1 MPIVL
6 DGTAGITTPDLT
18 DTSLTTGRV
27 VYTTTSGNLTSS
39 ANLLYSGTDMTVYG
53 LTVGRGAGAVSTN
66 TAVGAAALNNG
77 SLSGGENVGLGYNSA
92 QGLTTG
98 VRNTILGSQSG
109 QNLTTGSDNILI
121 GYRTVYNATSTGSNN
136 VAVGSQSLYSNT
148 TGSSNTAVGH
158 QAGYTNTTGGANTF
172 FGWQAGYTS
181 NTTNGSNVFVGYRAG
196 KDITTGESNVVL
208 GGFQGNQDSLNIL
221 TASNYVVIADGDGNR
236 QITMKE
242 GQTLALDSAVPNAGT
257 GITFPATQSASSNAN
272 TLDDYEE
279 GTWTPTVLGSSTP
292 GTGTYTHQ
300 IGNYVKVGQM
310 VCASALITIT
320 AHTGTGNLLFG
331 GLPFNTSNS
340 NGLNRFGV
348 AIGGLNNLALSAT
361 NVAMI
366 KAANNDTILYATQ
379 YPIGGGAETD
389 VPIDTNFQIVFT
401 ITYRST

>member
-1 MPIVL
+1 MAITL
-6 DGTAGITTPDLT
+6 DGTSGLI
-18 DTSLTTGRV
+18 V
-27 VYTTTSGNLTSS
+27 SGNTNTL
-39 ANLLYSGTDMTVYG
+39 SGV
-53 LTVGRGAGAVSTN
+53 TVGRGAGAIATN

-279 GTWTPTVLGSSTP
+279 GIWTPSYGSGATSV
-292 GTGTYTHQ
+292 TYGSVRDGHYRK
-300 IGNYVKVGQM
+300 IGSQVTIWFGIMTNSLT
-310 VCASALITIT
+310 ASASGLTIT
-320 AHTGTGNLLFG
+320 
-331 GLPFNTSNS
+331 GLPFTASSGAGS
-340 NGLNRFGV
+340 NGTVN
-348 AIGGLNNLALSAT
+348 INLATRWVSGPPIVGSVSPST
-361 NVAMI
+361 TTI
-366 KAANNDTILYATQ
+366 ILYNSIAAT
-379 YPIGGGAETD
+379 GAGTD
-389 VPIDTNFQIVFT
+389 AVEVTTANMSTSGSNNRNIVFAT
-401 ITYRST
+401 ATYFV